1 MICSPVGC
9 IYYTVLIFTFSG
21 SIDERLQQ
29 QQTRIGGGNRIS
41 RDKASHLHR
50 NKNNGGNEIIMQQ
63 QQPPYNNRLPPRL
76 NSKATLCHSLI
87 VMNVTLF
94 SQKIVKVGKPE
105 MH

>member
-1 MICSPVGC
+1 MICSPVCC

-50 NKNNGGNEIIMQQ
+50 NKNNGGGHEIIMQQ

-76 NSKATLCHSLI
+76 NSKPAHI
-87 VMNVTLF
+87 I
-94 SQKIVKVGKPE
+94 SQSDCYERYIIQSEACQGGNT
-105 MH
+105 